1 MRNDL
6 HLRQDPKADLQQTM
20 QPTATT
26 QTTVRV
32 AGPRDAAAWSERARA
47 EPQRRPVLHPLHRQE
62 AVCLCQSWDLAEPA
76 FSTAH
81 WWSPGPHISMTIFT
95 FMESSAWLVGMQGAV
110 QGHQNQTLTFQIREL
125 FTHVRAHRVLYA
137 CKGWR
142 MRVRGSDRTS
152 AITIEIGGLAKPSFP
167 PF

>member
-47 EPQRRPVLHPLHRQE
+47 EPQRTPVLH
-62 AVCLCQSWDLAEPA
+62 LAPPPR
-76 FSTAH
+76 SRVPV
-81 WWSPGPHISMTIFT
+81 SVMGP
-95 FMESSAWLVGMQGAV
+95 
-110 QGHQNQTLTFQIREL
+110 R
-125 FTHVRAHRVLYA
+125 
-137 CKGWR
+137 
-142 MRVRGSDRTS
+142 
-152 AITIEIGGLAKPSFP
+152 
-167 PF
+167 

>member
-1 MRNDL
+1 M
-6 HLRQDPKADLQQTM
+6 
-20 QPTATT
+20 
-26 QTTVRV
+26 
-32 AGPRDAAAWSERARA
+32 PRRGAKEHGLSHRG
-47 EPQRRPVLHPLHRQE
+47 RRSCTRLHRQE
-62 AVCLCQSWDLAEPA
+62 AMCLCQSWDLAEPA

-110 QGHQNQTLTFQIREL
+110 QGHQNQALTFQIREL
-125 FTHVRAHRVLYA
+125 FTHVRAHRVLHA
-137 CKGWR
+137 CKGWH

-152 AITIEIGGLAKPSFP
+152 AITIETGGLAKPSFP